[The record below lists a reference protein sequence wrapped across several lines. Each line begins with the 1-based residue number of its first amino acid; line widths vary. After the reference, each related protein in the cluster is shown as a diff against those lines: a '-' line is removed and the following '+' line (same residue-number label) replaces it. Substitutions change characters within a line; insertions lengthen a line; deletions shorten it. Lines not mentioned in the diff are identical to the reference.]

1 MRLTVRGLKG
11 QKMAQND
18 KTFCLSHSVSQEP
31 YIIWLF
37 FGTHVYQIVH
47 MCTDDYDYISSNFF
61 SFLEISIFGAKNDL
75 KLPISVFFALYL
87 RSCRPYH
94 QDFVN
99 DIYKCFFFIFSK
111 KNAAL

>member
-11 QKMAQND
+11 QKI
-18 KTFCLSHSVSQEP
+18 LSVSLR
-31 YIIWLF
+31 ISGTIHHMIVF

>member
-1 MRLTVRGLKG
+1 MIV
-11 QKMAQND
+11 
-18 KTFCLSHSVSQEP
+18 
-31 YIIWLF
+31 F

-75 KLPISVFFALYL
+75 KLPISVLFALYL

-94 QDFVN
+94 QGFVN